1 MMNLHSPH
9 LVVTIAKARG
19 MSWTARVARINAKR
33 NTQLPGKEQSR
44 VTARVI
50 SK

>member
-1 MMNLHSPH
+1 MMNLHYPP
-9 LVVTIAKARG
+9 LVVTIAEAYG
-19 MSWTARVARINAKR
+19 MSWTARVARINAK

-44 VTARVI
+44 VTARFT